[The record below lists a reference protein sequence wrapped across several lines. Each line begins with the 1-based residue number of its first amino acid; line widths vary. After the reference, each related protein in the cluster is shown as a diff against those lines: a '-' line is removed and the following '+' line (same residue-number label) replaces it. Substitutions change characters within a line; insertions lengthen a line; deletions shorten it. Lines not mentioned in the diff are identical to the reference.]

1 MMDMDLEGW
10 GGLDLRNLGEEDRA
24 AVMQAMRE
32 FQQGG
37 GGAGGQGRAGN
48 LDPNL
53 PMMQLFLQ
61 TFFPWN
67 DVRRP

>member
-1 MMDMDLEGW
+1 MMDMDLEDL

-37 GGAGGQGRAGN
+37 GGGQGRAGN

>member
-1 MMDMDLEGW
+1 MQ
-10 GGLDLRNLGEEDRA
+10 GGLDEWGDLDLQGMGEEDRA

-32 FQQGG
+32 FQLQQGG
-37 GGAGGQGRAGN
+37 GEGGPRGGN

-61 TFFPWN
+61 TFLPWN
-67 DVRRP
+67 DVQRG